1 MSRNSRPDSALD
13 ALNEEREDLAIQVSL
28 LADAEFPEPERLAI
42 LRDKLLTVERR
53 ISNHR
58 PAEA

>member
-28 LADAEFPEPERLAI
+28 LADAEIPEPARLAI
-42 LRDKLLTVERR
+42 LRDKLFNLERR